1 MTLADK
7 IKTLYDK
14 IKTNQAQ
21 YDLDREA
28 AKISALSSTEIEKYE
43 YLTGKDLKYKPGV
56 VEQAKY
62 EYSPL
67 DKIFNKGLEESDKN
81 VKF

>member
-56 VEQAKY
+56 VEQTKY

>member
-7 IKTLYDK
+7 IKTLYHK